1 MPVTPLGYRVMGNTM
16 DVQQTAMQSKIIGV
30 VQLKGGAGRSTI
42 ATNVAAALSQQFP
55 VTLIDCDLPQ
65 GTSASWG
72 AIRAENGRMGNL
84 HIATASDHRELIDK
98 VREFSRTQAFILI
111 DGPPR
116 VAEITRAILVMSDL
130 CLLPLGA
137 SAAEIWA
144 LSDLYATID
153 EARRDRYQAD
163 ARIVWNRYRKQTRSA
178 REFSDAVQE
187 EMALPQLQSHLSFR
201 VAYSDVL
208 ARGLWVGEWHDQT
221 AKSEINALTAEI
233 AACLDADCPQIF
245 SGSHRIK

>member
-1 MPVTPLGYRVMGNTM
+1 
-16 DVQQTAMQSKIIGV
+16 MQKSKIIGV

-42 ATNVAAALSQQFP
+42 ATNVAAALSQRLP

-65 GTSASWG
+65 GTSAAWG
-72 AIRAENGRMGNL
+72 VIRNENGRLGNL
-84 HIATASDHRELIDK
+84 HIATASDHQELIDK
-98 VREFSRTQAFILI
+98 VKELGRTQAFIVI

-116 VAEITRAILVMSDL
+116 IAEITRAILVMSDL

-153 EARRDRYQAD
+153 EARNHRYHVD

-178 REFSDAVQE
+178 REFSDALRSE
-187 EMALPQLQSHLSFR
+187 IALPQLRSHLSFR

-208 ARGLWVGEWHDQT
+208 ARGLWAGEWHDQT
-221 AKSEINALTAEI
+221 AKGEIAALTAEI
-233 AACLDADCPQIF
+233 TACMSAATE
-245 SGSHRIK
+245 